1 MVLEDIA
8 EVYHLGERLFTADRW
23 TTLYRTWDEYEVINN
38 YVGDPE
44 TSLVAELDGEVVGF
58 ALGTIIDKPRSA
70 WVYGYLVW
78 FGVDDRVRGHG
89 IGERLLRKL
98 TDTFIHE
105 GARMM
110 LVDTDAENEGA
121 IRFFTRNGFGNEQEH
136 VYLSKNLTK
145 HPEYERH
152 RAREKSSKEHKT
164 RKADPQ

>member
-1 MVLEDIA
+1 MTEIGTGASMPEMRAIDLTRDA
-8 EVYHLGERLFTADRW
+8 PPRGRW
-23 TTLYRTWDEYEVINN
+23 LA
-38 YVGDPE
+38 P
-44 TSLVAELDGEVVGF
+44 SLVAELDGEVVGF

-152 RAREKSSKEHKT
+152 RAREKSSKEHKA
-164 RKADPQ
+164 RKPEPND